1 MDSQH
6 RHELQ
11 QNDFSLLLQ
20 KLNRFLEKHGNR
32 ISIGI
37 CLATALLVGW
47 ILWQRNVKAREQVAW
62 SQLSGSASPDDL
74 EDVWKKNPDSSAA
87 PWARLVEA
95 EQRLTN
101 GIQSMFLDV
110 EAGRKEL
117 DQARKS
123 FDVLSEMGSAPR
135 MVRERALFG
144 LARAEESL
152 SDGTTQAAQK
162 VYQRLL
168 ERFPDSFFKDKA
180 ERRLRE
186 LSSGGSAEFYQWFA
200 KFDRP
205 KPKDQQPRDTGA
217 TGSDL
222 GLDALRDLAE
232 QAREKSATEKPEPAS
247 EEEETDGLTVPGEG
261 ETPAAETPAAETPA
275 SETPNTPAEPAAE
288 TPANPAETPAQEPTA
303 EPAADKTP

>member
-1 MDSQH
+1 
-6 RHELQ
+6 
-11 QNDFSLLLQ
+11 
-20 KLNRFLEKHGNR
+20 
-32 ISIGI
+32 
-37 CLATALLVGW
+37 
-47 ILWQRNVKAREQVAW
+47 
-62 SQLSGSASPDDL
+62 
-74 EDVWKKNPDSSAA
+74 
-87 PWARLVEA
+87 
-95 EQRLTN
+95 
-101 GIQSMFLDV
+101 
-110 EAGRKEL
+110 
-117 DQARKS
+117 
-123 FDVLSEMGSAPR
+123 